1 MCEVLDVHGYLVG
14 DLIHIFCNLVPDFVL
29 LGAVTLLKYI
39 FLLALI
45 WVKITFTSTPEKL
58 YRSCFMEFCGY
69 HQMQI
74 RCVPHTSDLHLVT
87 FL

>member
-1 MCEVLDVHGYLVG
+1 MGFARTLCFELKKKQLNIAVFMCEVLDVHGYLVG

-45 WVKITFTSTPEKL
+45 
-58 YRSCFMEFCGY
+58 
-69 HQMQI
+69 
-74 RCVPHTSDLHLVT
+74 
-87 FL
+87 